1 MLPATLL
8 LLYHPSDGCGDFRVG
23 ISPEGSKEMSTFSGT
38 LTAFCE
44 ELKACVPEVAAAA
57 TLAAQKMTAEK
68 FWSAWRG
75 NLSILLD
82 RSADALFAERRGL
95 LVGAVQLTPALWAEL
110 SEGTQRAIWKYL
122 RTLALE
128 AAMTVSLEG
137 VDTETQQILMGIMT
151 AEKLEAGGAEA
162 DAAAAEIME
171 DALPHLQPL
180 MDKLKGL
187 MGNFMDLSGMADIP
201 MPEIPERLRNG
212 RIAKLAEEMARQ
224 LNPAEFGI
232 DPALLEGDSVEE
244 VLKRLAEI
252 YQRDPTL
259 LVAGAKRV
267 ADKIRKQI
275 LGGSLDREALV
286 AEAQEFIAIFKEHP
300 LFKEAISK
308 FQSFA
313 GEDGLASMFGGGGGG
328 GTESERRRAVQ
339 ERLRKKL
346 EARKA
351 AGAKK

>member
-1 MLPATLL
+1 
-8 LLYHPSDGCGDFRVG
+8 
-23 ISPEGSKEMSTFSGT
+23 MSTFSGT

-57 TLAAQKMTAEK
+57 TVAAQKMTAEK

-75 NLSILLD
+75 NLGILLD

-95 LVGAVQLTPALWAEL
+95 LVGAVQMTPPLWAEL
-110 SEGTQRAIWKYL
+110 SEGTKRAIWKYL

-137 VDTETQQILMGIMT
+137 VDTETQQTLMAIMT

-300 LFKEAISK
+300 LFKEAIAK
-308 FQSFA
+308 FQAFA
-313 GEDGLASMFGGGGGG
+313 GGEDGLAGLFGGGGGGG
-328 GTESERRRAVQ
+328 GTESERRRVVQ

-351 AGAKK
+351 AKK